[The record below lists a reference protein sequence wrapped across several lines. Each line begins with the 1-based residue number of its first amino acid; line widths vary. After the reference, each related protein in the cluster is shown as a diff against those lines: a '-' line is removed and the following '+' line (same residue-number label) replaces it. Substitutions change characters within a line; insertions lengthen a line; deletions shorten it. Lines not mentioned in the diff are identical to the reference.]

1 MDYGSL
7 IRDAWALTW
16 RYRFLWVLGLF
27 TGTAIGSCSGFG
39 TGNQFQYNAS
49 PQDLSRLAP
58 GLEQVPMQLEQ
69 WIVSHPFTV
78 AIAVGAIILLGL
90 ALLFVSLVAQGG
102 MTEATV
108 DLARNQ
114 PMSLGTA
121 WRAGLHLFWRFLGLV
136 LVTVA
141 AAIVLAFLIGAFVTL
156 AIGSSALVS
165 DSARGVVAT
174 LWVLVGIALGLLA
187 IPVAIGVSIV
197 LAWAQRAIVVEN
209 AGPVVAIRDGWNLLR
224 HHLGS
229 SVMVWLVNVAL
240 SIGAGMA
247 VLIGAIG
254 ITAILA
260 AIGAIIWM
268 LIGFTA
274 ATAIYIG
281 IGVVAVIA
289 ALWLMEAI
297 VNTFFWS
304 YWTLAYLR
312 ISGQQPAAA
321 TI

>member
-27 TGTAIGSCSGFG
+27 TGTAVGSCSGFG
-39 TGNQFQYNAS
+39 TGNQFQYRGG
-49 PQDLSRLAP
+49 PGDLSRVAP
-58 GLEQVPMQLEQ
+58 GMERVPVEVEQ
-69 WIVSHPFTV
+69 WVVSHPSTIALIVGV
-78 AIAVGAIILLGL
+78 AILLGL
-90 ALLFVSLVAQGG
+90 VLLFVSLVAQGG

-108 DLARNQ
+108 DLARHE
-114 PMSLGTA
+114 PVTLGIA

-136 LVTVA
+136 LLLIA
-141 AAIVLAFLIGAFVTL
+141 AAIVLAVLIGTIVAL
-156 AIGSSALVS
+156 AIGTSTLASGNV
-165 DSARGVVAT
+165 RGVVAA
-174 LWVLVGIALGLLA
+174 LWVLLGVVLALVA
-187 IPVAIGVSIV
+187 IPAAIGVSIV

-209 AGPVVAIRDGWNLLR
+209 VGPIVAVRDGWELLR

-229 SVMVWLVNVAL
+229 SVMVWLVNVGL
-240 SIGAGMA
+240 SIAAGLA
-247 VLIGAIG
+247 VLFGLIGVV
-254 ITAILA
+254 AILA
-260 AIGAIIWM
+260 LIGVVVWT
-268 LIGFTA
+268 LIGFTT

-281 IGVVAVIA
+281 VGVVIAIA

-312 ISGQQPAAA
+312 ISGQQPA
-321 TI
+321 